1 MRLRRGQASQGS
13 PPQPERQVMYGNGLH
28 LPVLPAMV
36 PPILETVRA
45 AELPSAEEDFRVD
58 WAGVRTRITMLP
70 WAPQRFR
77 GTTSTR
83 VPVPSDGYR
92 SEAEEYVAL
101 ALSLHSD
108 RSTYRVVELGAGWA
122 PWAVMGI
129 VCARRLGKQASGI
142 AVEADPLRASWAM
155 QHAADND
162 VSAELITGTVE
173 SITEQLA
180 TPMTTQ
186 LRVVQAAAWTEATTL
201 RFPVLPEDDMGG
213 AASAESDP
221 AMDYRGAHLEHVDV
235 PAITLRDVL
244 SAQQPT
250 DLLHVDLQGQEAAVL
265 LPEAELIAQ
274 RVRFMVV
281 GTHNRWVEG
290 QLQEAFLAG
299 EWALL
304 MESPSTAFFDG
315 VKPTLTGF
323 TTHDGNQIWA
333 NSRFRDADPRIIRH
347 RTETG

>member
-1 MRLRRGQASQGS
+1 MRLRRGQSAEA
-13 PPQPERQVMYGNGLH
+13 PTPQAQRMYGNGLH

-36 PPILETVRA
+36 PPILESIRA
-45 AELPSAEEDFRVD
+45 PQLPSADADFRVD
-58 WAGVRTRITMLP
+58 WAGVRTRISMLP

-101 ALSLHSD
+101 ALSLTSD
-108 RSTYRVVELGAGWA
+108 QPTYRVVELGAGWA

-142 AVEADPLRASWAM
+142 AVEADALRASWAM

-162 VSAELITGTVE
+162 VTAELVTGDVAT
-173 SITEQLA
+173 IINHLA

-186 LRVVQAAAWTEATTL
+186 LRVVQAAAWTDATTL

-213 AASAESDP
+213 AASAEVDP
-221 AMDYRGAHLEHVDV
+221 AMDYRGAHLDHVEV

-244 SAQQPT
+244 SATQPT

-265 LPEAELIAQ
+265 LPEAELVAQ

-281 GTHNRWVEG
+281 GTHNRLVEG
-290 QLQEAFLAG
+290 LLQEAFLAG

-333 NSRFRDADPRIIRH
+333 NSRFRDADPRIIR
-347 RTETG
+347 RRSENG